1 MSREEAGI
9 AAASGTQLPSDNGN
23 IQHDLICHGVGVQTT
38 LTDLFVLK
46 RKKILT
52 RPTCGECLHFLQH
65 DVIGQ
70 MEHQADKLGASG

>member
-23 IQHDLICHGVGVQTT
+23 IQDDLSWHTKDMNRATGIGG
-38 LTDLFVLK
+38 
-46 RKKILT
+46 KKKNLT
-52 RPTCGECLHFLQH
+52 RPTCAKCLHFLQH

-70 MEHQADKLGASG
+70 MKHQADKLGASG